1 MLAVP
6 APPLATG
13 QEDQNAPTPWV
24 LLVVTDQTKAPT
36 AARAW
41 EEAGFGVEIA
51 SSVQNALEC
60 LTVITP
66 ALIVVDGKLYWPP
79 PPPGA
84 RRAAHLQSP
93 GARGAQL
100 GR

>member
-1 MLAVP
+1 M
-6 APPLATG
+6 ATG
-13 QEDQNAPTPWV
+13 DEKQEAPTPWV
-24 LLVVTDQTKAPT
+24 LLVVTDHRKLPA

-60 LTVITP
+60 LLVITP

-84 RRAAHLQSP
+84 R
-93 GARGAQL
+93 GAPFQG
-100 GR
+100 